1 MPPRIASYPS
11 LDSPSHSRSGSVSG
25 GPSNAPTAFPPFLS
39 NTNRHRSSK
48 SQSSLLRLSGT
59 NSNFTDYAA
68 GGGAG
73 SISAGGAGGDEH
85 SIRLTDLISSTKP
98 SITHA
103 DKLWTQIDVL
113 DDVKTMS
120 NQVKLRGSFFNEA
133 FNAELASLKE
143 SQNKLLEV
151 MATQHAKLK
160 EEEQQRNMY
169 KLGNQNSN
177 KKAETIPT
185 PAVMSSKSA
194 TASPGPSGP
203 TSKSGINAGSET
215 GKHDGSDA
223 DGAGGSKET
232 DRSGKETE
240 DNKDKLRDFFN
251 EEDNYGSTNIM
262 HRKLDLEELDKYIEE
277 TRQNLEVVGEAMKN
291 FDETTRELW

>member
-1 MPPRIASYPS
+1 MPPRISSYPS
-11 LDSPSHSRSGSVSG
+11 SDSPSHSRSGSVSG
-25 GPSNAPTAFPPFLS
+25 GPSNGPTAFPPFLS

-59 NSNFTDYAA
+59 NSNFTDYVA

-73 SISAGGAGGDEH
+73 SISAGGAGDEH
-85 SIRLTDLISSTKP
+85 SIRSTDRISSTKP

-151 MATQHAKLK
+151 MAAQHGKLK

-169 KLGNQNSN
+169 KLGNQNAT
-177 KKAETIPT
+177 KQAEAAAT
-185 PAVMSSKSA
+185 PAIATSKSA
-194 TASPGPSGP
+194 TVSPGPSGP
-203 TSKSGINAGSET
+203 SSRSGINAGAET
-215 GKHDGSDA
+215 GKDDGTDA
-223 DGAGGSKET
+223 DSAGGSKET
-232 DRSGKETE
+232 DRTRKATE
-240 DNKDKLRDFFN
+240 ENKDKLRAFFN
-251 EEDNYGSTNIM
+251 EEDNFGSTNIM